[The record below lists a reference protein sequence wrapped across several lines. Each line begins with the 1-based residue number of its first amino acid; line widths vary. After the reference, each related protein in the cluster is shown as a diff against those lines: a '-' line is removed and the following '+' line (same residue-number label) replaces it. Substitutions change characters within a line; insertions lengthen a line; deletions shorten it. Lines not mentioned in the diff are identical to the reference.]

1 MEEWAMNPLFLF
13 YGAGVRTMKSEFTLA
28 LNQICSE
35 RNLPREII
43 TQVLESALVTSYRK
57 NANIM
62 AAQNVA
68 VKVDIENGD
77 MRVFVEKEVVESI
90 MDDRTEVSLE
100 EAKLEKPDAEIG
112 DCIMVDVTLR
122 DFGRIAAQNVKQMIV
137 QKLREAERDF
147 QYNSFAE
154 REGEVVHG
162 VVQNVTVAGLV
173 LNLGRAE
180 GILPRKEQIPGE
192 RLEPQQRLRA
202 YVTEVKRSNRGPQI
216 MLSRA
221 HKNMLRRL
229 LEIEVPEIQKG
240 QVEIK
245 SIAREPGSR
254 SKVAV
259 GALMAG
265 IDPVGAC
272 VGQRGARVQNI
283 VNELNGEKIDV
294 IEWSA
299 DPTVFITKALGPAKV
314 LAVHPSPGPSPDTK
328 DQKSGT
334 VIVPDDQLSLAI
346 GREGQNAR
354 LAAKLT
360 GWHIDIKSGSEAL
373 GEALLKIAESEALR
387 EWVGG
392 DIVQAV
398 PMLRELLV
406 RQRAMP
412 AALSS
417 EEFLTVKRTLD
428 SVYAYTSQHA
438 KVGADKPAAEAKAEV
453 VPSVR
458 LAAQQKAL
466 AAIPRATYNIPIE
479 QLGLSTR
486 VMQHIIA
493 AGVLSVGQL
502 MERHV
507 RGDEGLLSIEGVGT
521 KALAEIKQSLD
532 KTLEAYKASEPAP
545 AVDTTVT
552 AESVAEPVTT
562 ALPATAEAAPEVIQA
577 SEPAA
582 ASEAMAPASTE
593 MTASVA
599 EASVSAVAA
608 ASASTPEAAAVIA
621 PTGEAPAVAEAA
633 EDAEDEDE
641 SEGEDADEEELSPN
655 QIFLEAMGQTAEGET
670 SGSAASKTAAKKKD
684 KDKDK
689 GKKAGRDRVLVFDE
703 ELGRTVVQRSRKP
716 GRASE
721 FLDDLDEE

>member
-1 MEEWAMNPLFLF
+1 
-13 YGAGVRTMKSEFTLA
+13 MKSEFTLA

-62 AAQNVA
+62 TSQNVA
-68 VKVDIENGD
+68 VKVDIEKGD
-77 MRVFVEKEVVESI
+77 MRVFVEKEVVEDV
-90 MDDRTEVSLE
+90 MDDRTEVTLE
-100 EAKLEKPDAEIG
+100 EARLEKPDAVLG
-112 DCIMVDVTLR
+112 DCIMVDVTVK

-147 QYNSFAE
+147 QYNTFAE
-154 REGEVVHG
+154 REGEIVHG
-162 VVQNVTVAGLV
+162 VVQNVTPAGLV

-192 RLEPQQRLRA
+192 RLENQQRLRA
-202 YVTEVKRSNRGPQI
+202 YVTEVKRNSRGPQI

-259 GALMAG
+259 AALLEG

-272 VGQRGARVQNI
+272 VGQRGARVQSI

-294 IEWSA
+294 IEWSP

-314 LAVHPSPGPSPDTK
+314 LAVHPSLDNK

-373 GEALLKIAESEALR
+373 GEVLVKIAENASLR
-387 EWVGG
+387 DWAGPE
-392 DIVQAV
+392 IVQAA
-398 PMLRELLV
+398 PTLREMLV

-412 AALSS
+412 VALSAD
-417 EEFLTVKRTLD
+417 EFLIVKRSLD
-428 SVYAYTSQHA
+428 SVYAYSVQHA
-438 KVGADKPAAEAKAEV
+438 HAGGAVADETRTEELA
-453 VPSVR
+453 PSVR
-458 LAAQQKAL
+458 EEARNAAL
-466 AAIPRATYNIPIE
+466 AAIPSQSYSMSIE
-479 QLGLSTR
+479 ELGLSPR

-502 MERHV
+502 MERQV
-507 RGDEGLLSIEGVGT
+507 RGDIGLLAIEGVGT
-521 KALAEIKQSLD
+521 KALAEIKTSLD
-532 KTLEAYKASEPAP
+532 RITAQFSSVEIASAVEATPVELPQAEAPEAVSLEREGI
-545 AVDTTVT
+545 AVEETDLPEDLP
-552 AESVAEPVTT
+552 ESSAAALSQSPVAEI
-562 ALPATAEAAPEVIQA
+562 PEV
-577 SEPAA
+577 ELAA
-582 ASEAMAPASTE
+582 VTP
-593 MTASVA
+593 SVV
-599 EASVSAVAA
+599 EDEEGR
-608 ASASTPEAAAVIA
+608 TPE
-621 PTGEAPAVAEAA
+621 
-633 EDAEDEDE
+633 
-641 SEGEDADEEELSPN
+641 
-655 QIFLEAMGQTAEGET
+655 QIFLAAMGQTEETEG
-670 SGSAASKTAAKKKD
+670 GAGAAAAKSTGKK

-689 GKKAGRDRVLVFDE
+689 GKKPGRDRVLVFDE

-716 GRASE
+716 GRTGE
-721 FLDDLDEE
+721 VFDDLDDIAIDEE